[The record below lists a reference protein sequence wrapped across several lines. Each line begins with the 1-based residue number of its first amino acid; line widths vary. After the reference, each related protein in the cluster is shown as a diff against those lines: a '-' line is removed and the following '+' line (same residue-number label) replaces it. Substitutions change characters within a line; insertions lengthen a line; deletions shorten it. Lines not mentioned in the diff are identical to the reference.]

1 MSVKSTSTNPNTVG
15 SGAPVVMN
23 LKTLKAPEERG
34 TKMEY
39 EIVLE
44 KIQNHVTIRWNFGK
58 YIGHLLKHMEDP
70 KTPEPTNMTLAEEAV
85 KWKVRLWSQEVDRYR
100 ERHAALEEKKG
111 ALYAVLM
118 DRVSKII
125 KQKMK
130 IKTGYT
136 QEDEVND
143 YVWLIETLEYIMIKY
158 EDVKPKTQAINDQM

>member
-111 ALYAVLM
+111 A
-118 DRVSKII
+118 RS
-125 KQKMK
+125 
-130 IKTGYT
+130 TRS
-136 QEDEVND
+136 DEPQD
-143 YVWLIETLEYIMIKY
+143 FEGPRRKRHQDGI
-158 EDVKPKTQAINDQM
+158 